1 MHFYSAAGYFQASQC
16 PDRCEGTSTE
26 RYVLSNICVHVG
38 HERLELTTCFL
49 LEALVLLI
57 ALTPASEELQKLV
70 AFENA
75 FEILFS
81 LIEAEGAL
89 THGTEVV
96 EDCLSLLAHL
106 LRFNVSNQS
115 FFRET
120 GCVKRVTQLLHEC
133 QQEPE
138 GNEPAPQW
146 TLVHRDKNVWGLL
159 AIIQLFLIRGGMSTP
174 INQTAFWQNGVTEQV
189 LSIAFGQRFSVSVTS
204 KVRCY
209 YYSSLPGHLPN
220 KYRPYQLVPI

>member
-1 MHFYSAAGYFQASQC
+1 M
-16 PDRCEGTSTE
+16 
-26 RYVLSNICVHVG
+26 SNICVHVG

-57 ALTPASEELQKLV
+57 ALSPASEELQKLV